1 MTTQGHQRSAE
12 GLLARPLQ
20 PLADQRDLIELFE
33 TVFGHTITPRMWA
46 WKYRPPWTNRHYC
59 WVGICDRKVIGY
71 FGCVPLRGWIKGR
84 EVPFFQFADFMV
96 HPKYRRKYDYFSLGL
111 EALVEDLGG
120 THPEYLIYGFS
131 DHRAFLG
138 FRRSG
143 LGGLVEKAVIRHVH
157 PTGTPC
163 AEGLEIRDWGWREDS
178 IEQVW
183 ERQRDDLEI
192 GLVRDVQ
199 YLSWRYG
206 GHPVFSY
213 RLFGVHRDGQP
224 VGWMVIG
231 NDGAGKHGGPK
242 EIPVVDMLLPEDL
255 IRPAMETLAG
265 HLDHALIT
273 WLPARVAP
281 GLTKQ
286 QQETGTHVFHFRKDS
301 IVDTEHLRQHLYY
314 TMGDVD
320 WW

>member
-1 MTTQGHQRSAE
+1 MTMQQRSMP
-12 GLLARPLQ
+12 GFVGRPMQ
-20 PLADQRDLIELFE
+20 PLADQRGLIELFE
-33 TVFGHTITPRMWA
+33 SVFGHTVTPMMWA
-46 WKYRPPWTNRHYC
+46 WKYRPPWTERHFC
-59 WVGICDRKVIGY
+59 WVGICDEKVIGF
-71 FGCVPLRGWIKGR
+71 FGAMPLRGWIRGR

-111 EALVEDLGG
+111 EVVLEDLGG
-120 THPEYLIYGFS
+120 VHPEYMIYGFS

-143 LGGLVEKAVIRHVH
+143 LGGLVEKAVTRYVR
-157 PTGTPC
+157 PAGNGP
-163 AEGLEIRDWGWREDS
+163 ASGLEIRDWGWRDES
-178 IEQVW
+178 IEAVW
-183 ERQRDDLEI
+183 ERQQDNLEI

-231 NDGAGKHGGPK
+231 NDGAGKRGRPK
-242 EIPVVDMLLPEDL
+242 EIPVVDLLMPEDL
-255 IRPAMETLAG
+255 VGPALQALAA
-265 HLDHALIT
+265 HLDHALMV
-273 WLPARVAP
+273 WLPGHTAP
-281 GLTKQ
+281 DACKQ
-286 QQETGTHVFHFRKDS
+286 RKETGTHVFHFRKDS
-301 IVDTEHLRQHLYY
+301 IVDTGDLQKHLYY